1 MYEANLN
8 CGASPTREEVEEMNT
23 EKLFNINV
31 TDFKHESSIYRL
43 DKRLIDIVGA
53 AIGLIIAIPFII
65 VFSILIKLESDGPAI
80 FKQERVGY
88 RGKVFTIYKLRSM
101 NNNAE
106 KDGAVWAVKND
117 SRITK
122 IGKFIRNTRIDELPQ
137 MFNILKGDM
146 TIIGPRPERP
156 EFTMDFEKEIPGFI
170 HRVSV
175 KPGLTGW
182 AQINGGYDISPKE
195 KLMLDMYYINNRNF
209 IMDAKILIK
218 TIIIAFTGE
227 GAR

>member
-1 MYEANLN
+1 MYEISVINDEIDTERAF
-8 CGASPTREEVEEMNT
+8 EEAIQGL
-23 EKLFNINV
+23 KR
-31 TDFKHESSIYRL
+31 ESSIYRI
-43 DKRLIDIVGA
+43 DKRLIDIA
-53 AIGLIIAIPFII
+53 ASFLGLIISVPII
-65 VFSILIKLESDGPAI
+65 IIFGILIKIESKGPII

-106 KDGAVWAVKND
+106 KNGAVWAVKND
-117 SRITK
+117 VRITK

-137 MFNILKGDM
+137 MYNILKGDM

-156 EFTMDFEKEIPGFI
+156 EFTLDFEKDIPGFI

-182 AQINGGYDISPKE
+182 AQINGGYDISPRE

-209 IMDAKILIK
+209 LMDAKILLK
-218 TIIIAFTGE
+218 TFKIAFTGE

>member
-1 MYEANLN
+1 MYEAS
-8 CGASPTREEVEEMNT
+8 AFREEINT
-23 EKLFNINV
+23 EKAFLEAV
-31 TDFKHESSIYRL
+31 RGLKHESPIYRI
-43 DKRLIDIVGA
+43 DKRLIDIVA
-53 AIGLIIAIPFII
+53 SILGLIVAIPFIVI
-65 VFSILIKLESDGPAI
+65 FGILIKIESRGPII

-88 RGKVFTIYKLRSM
+88 RGKIFTIYKLRSM

-106 KDGAVWAVKND
+106 KNGAVWAAKND
-117 SRITK
+117 ARITK
-122 IGKFIRNTRIDELPQ
+122 VGKFIRNSRIDELPQ

-156 EFTMDFEKEIPGFI
+156 EFTLDFEKDIPGFI

-195 KLMLDMYYINNRNF
+195 KLLLDMYYINNRNF
-209 IMDAKILIK
+209 MMDAKILLK
-218 TIIIAFTGE
+218 TIKITFTGE

>member
-1 MYEANLN
+1 MYEANAFRDELD
-8 CGASPTREEVEEMNT
+8 T
-23 EKLFNINV
+23 EKAFKEAVHGL
-31 TDFKHESSIYRL
+31 KHESSFYRV
-43 DKRLIDIVGA
+43 DKRIIDI
-53 AIGLIIAIPFII
+53 IASLFGMVVALPFIV
-65 VFSILIKLESDGPAI
+65 VFGILIRIESRGPII
-80 FKQERVGY
+80 FKQERVGF

-117 SRITK
+117 VRITK
-122 IGKFIRNTRIDELPQ
+122 VGKFIRNTRIDELPQ
-137 MFNILKGDM
+137 MFNIFKGDM

-156 EFTMDFEKEIPGFI
+156 EFTLDFEKDIPGFI

-182 AQINGGYDISPKE
+182 AQINGGYDISPRE

-209 IMDAKILIK
+209 MMDAKIMLK
-218 TIIIAFTGE
+218 TIKIAFTGE

>member
-1 MYEANLN
+1 MYD
-8 CGASPTREEVEEMNT
+8 ASIIKEEVDT
-23 EKLFNINV
+23 EKAFKEAVQGL
-31 TDFKHESSIYRL
+31 KHESPIYRV
-43 DKRLIDIVGA
+43 DKRLIDVLASLCG
-53 AIGLIIAIPFII
+53 IIFSIPFIV
-65 VFSILIKLESDGPAI
+65 VFGILIKLESHGPAI

-106 KDGAVWAVKND
+106 KNGAVWAVKND
-117 SRITK
+117 VRITRV
-122 IGKFIRNTRIDELPQ
+122 GKFIRNTRIDELPQ
-137 MFNILKGDM
+137 MFNIFKGDM

-156 EFTMDFEKEIPGFI
+156 EFTLDFDKEVPGFI

-195 KLMLDMYYINNRNF
+195 KLMLDMYYINNRDF
-209 IMDAKILIK
+209 FMDAKILLK
-218 TIIIAFTGE
+218 TIKIAFTGE

>member
-1 MYEANLN
+1 MYEIDMDSDKL
-8 CGASPTREEVEEMNT
+8 NT
-23 EKLFNINV
+23 EKVF
-31 TDFKHESSIYRL
+31 SASIYGDKHVSAIYRI
-43 DKRLIDIVGA
+43 DKRLIDIIGA
-53 AIGLIIAIPFII
+53 AFGIIISIPFIVI
-65 VFSILIKLESDGPAI
+65 FGILLRMESPGPII

-106 KDGAVWAVKND
+106 KNGAVWAQKND
-117 SRITK
+117 PRITK

-137 MFNILKGDM
+137 MFNIFKGDM

-156 EFTMDFEKEIPGFI
+156 EFTLDFEKNIPGFI
-170 HRVSV
+170 HRVAV

-182 AQINGGYDISPKE
+182 AQINGGYDISPRE
-195 KLMLDMYYINNRNF
+195 KLKYDMYYINNRNF
-209 IMDAKILIK
+209 MLDAKILIK
-218 TIIIAFTGE
+218 TIIITFTGE

>member
-1 MYEANLN
+1 MNKA
-8 CGASPTREEVEEMNT
+8 GAAPKVDDTNT
-23 EKLFNINV
+23 ELVFQKAVHGL
-31 TDFKHESSIYRL
+31 KHENPIYRV
-43 DKRLIDIVGA
+43 DKRVIDIIGSLF
-53 AIGLIIAIPFII
+53 GLIIAIPII
-65 VFSILIKLESDGPAI
+65 LIFSILIKLESKGPAI
-80 FKQERVGY
+80 FKQSRVGY

-106 KDGAVWAVKND
+106 KNGAVWAAKND

-137 MFNILKGDM
+137 LFNILRGDM

-156 EFTMDFEKEIPGFI
+156 EFTIEFEKDIPGFI
-170 HRVSV
+170 HRVAV

-182 AQINGGYDISPKE
+182 AQINGGYDISPEE
-195 KLMLDMYYINNRNF
+195 KLKFDMYYIDHRDF
-209 IMDAKILIK
+209 MLDAKILIK

>member
-1 MYEANLN
+1 MDETSCFEQEL
-8 CGASPTREEVEEMNT
+8 NT
-23 EKLFNINV
+23 ENV
-31 TDFKHESSIYRL
+31 YAAAVRGHKHESPIYRI
-43 DKRLIDIVGA
+43 DKRLIDIIA
-53 AIGLIIAIPFII
+53 SIFGLILAIPFII
-65 VFSILIKLESDGPAI
+65 VFGILIKLDSRGPII
-80 FKQERVGY
+80 FKQERVGF

-117 SRITK
+117 VRITK
-122 IGKFIRNTRIDELPQ
+122 IGRFIRNTRIDELPQ
-137 MFNILKGDM
+137 LFNILLGDM

-156 EFTMDFEKEIPGFI
+156 EFTLDFDRDIPGFI
-170 HRVSV
+170 HRVAV

-195 KLMLDMYYINNRNF
+195 KLELDMHYINNRDF
-209 IMDAKILIK
+209 LMDAKILLK
-218 TIIIAFTGE
+218 TFVIAFTGE

>member
-1 MYEANLN
+1 MYEASCISNEADTL
-8 CGASPTREEVEEMNT
+8 
-23 EKLFNINV
+23 KLFADAV
-31 TDFKHESSIYRL
+31 QGMKHESSIYRA
-43 DKRLIDIVGA
+43 DKRLIDIVA
-53 AIGLIIAIPFII
+53 SICGLVIAIPII
-65 VFSILIKLESDGPAI
+65 VIFGILIKLETPGPAI
-80 FKQERVGY
+80 FKQDRVGF

-101 NNNAE
+101 GVDAE
-106 KDGAVWAVKND
+106 ENGAVWATKND
-117 SRITK
+117 ARVTK

-137 MFNILKGDM
+137 LFNILKGNM

-195 KLMLDMYYINNRNF
+195 KLEFDMHYINNRNF
-209 IMDAKILIK
+209 MMDAKILIK